1 MAIKEKKKKKRS
13 SDPTD
18 GMSAKEKMMARKK
31 KLAERGK
38 GGVVFLKEGT
48 TRVRLKSPGVNE
60 EIAMEVTQFYL
71 GKLGSVYSPATFGEP
86 CALME
91 KYEELK
97 SSNDE
102 DDILLAKKMVPKKK
116 YIVVGDV
123 FTDSKGKEID
133 KKDAAILLA
142 SGLYNDIIELYLDE
156 DEWGDMTDL
165 DEGYDLKLIRT
176 GKGQMNTSYS
186 VTPCSK
192 SKIKDKERRKP
203 IDMEEIVRG
212 ITATYE
218 ETEQKL
224 NEFLSGGLD
233 DDDDDDDD
241 TPKKKKKSKNR
252 DSDKKKKKK
261 KSRDI

>member
-1 MAIKEKKKKKRS
+1 MAKDKTKKKKSS
-13 SDPTD
+13 SDPTE

-31 KLAERGK
+31 KIAERGK

-48 TRVRLKSPGVNE
+48 TRVRLKSPGPTE
-60 EIAMEVTQFYL
+60 EIAIEVIQFYL

-97 SSNDE
+97 KSDDE
-102 DDILLAKKMVPKKK
+102 DDILMAKKLVPKRK
-116 YIVVGDV
+116 YIVVGDIYA
-123 FTDSKGKEID
+123 DSKGKEVD
-133 KKDAAILLA
+133 KKDAAILIA

-165 DEGYDLKLIRT
+165 DEGYDLKLIRS
-176 GKGQMNTSYS
+176 GKGQMDTSYS

-212 ITATYE
+212 IIASYE
-218 ETEQKL
+218 ETEEKL
-224 NEFLSGGLD
+224 KEFLSGGID
-233 DDDDDDDD
+233 DDDDDRPKKNKKGDRDKKSSKD
-241 TPKKKKKSKNR
+241 SKKKKR
-252 DSDKKKKKK
+252 
-261 KSRDI
+261 SRDI